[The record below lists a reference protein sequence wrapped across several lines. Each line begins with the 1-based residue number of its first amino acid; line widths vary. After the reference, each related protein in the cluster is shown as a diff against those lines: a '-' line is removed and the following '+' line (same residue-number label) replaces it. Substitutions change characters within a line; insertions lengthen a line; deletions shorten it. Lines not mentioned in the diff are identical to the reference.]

1 MYLAIIILSFFNIS
15 SQARPEFV
23 EIRHGESTWVYT
35 LDNNVIVQPVKD
47 GGTCKLLIENKTVRV
62 TSSSCPLTICIQMGA
77 IKDANQWIACLPH
90 KIFISITG
98 SGEIT
103 NQEGN
108 IIDAFAY

>member
-1 MYLAIIILSFFNIS
+1 M
-15 SQARPEFV
+15 
-23 EIRHGESTWVYT
+23 
-35 LDNNVIVQPVKD
+35 KD
-47 GGTCKLLIENKTVRV
+47 EGTCKLLIENKTVRV
-62 TSSSCPLTICIQMGA
+62 TSSSCPLNICIQMGA

-108 IIDAFAY
+108 VIDAFAY